1 MPLSLFAAHLICI
14 ALFVAD
20 LVARAL
26 RLRWYLQG
34 LGASITFAR
43 AFQVNAFGDAAA
55 GLTPM
60 RFGGEMAK
68 FGGLLRA
75 RVAARAAVVGLG
87 IEAAVT
93 YPIVAAFGG
102 WLAWRF
108 APAWWKSAGPAL
120 AAGLATWWPWA
131 LAVGMGTLMAGIA
144 TWWWRTHRSR
154 EREPVVPR
162 AAMTDLPLWPVLT
175 GAPLSFVNVLSRT
188 LMLPVLAQTLPQHP
202 PFGVMMVGSF
212 VLLYS
217 QLVLPMPG
225 GVGAVDLG
233 FLSGLAGDLGPGRT
247 ELLLAWRFY
256 TVGAGA
262 LLGLG
267 LAIGTMGVGPLVR
280 AVERGVGRSRPA

>member
-1 MPLSLFAAHLICI
+1 MTLVSPWAAHAVCLALFAA
-14 ALFVAD
+14 D
-20 LVARAL
+20 LGARAV
-26 RLRWYLQG
+26 RLRGYLRG
-34 LGASITFAR
+34 LGAELSLGR

-75 RVAARAAVVGLG
+75 RIAARTAVIGLG

-93 YPIVAAFGG
+93 YPVVALFGG

-108 APAWWKSAGPAL
+108 APAWWRSAGPAL
-120 AAGLATWWPWA
+120 ASALAAWWPWMV
-131 LAVGMGTLMAGIA
+131 AVGCLTVAAGVG
-144 TWWWRTHRSR
+144 TWWWCSH
-154 EREPVVPR
+154 REPGPGTPR
-162 AAMTDLPLWPVLT
+162 SAVTEVRAWPAVS
-175 GAPLSFVNVLSRT
+175 GALLSFVNVLART
-188 LMLPVLAQTLPQHP
+188 LMLPVLAQTLPEHP
-202 PFGVMMVGSF
+202 PFGVMMIGSF

-225 GVGAVDLG
+225 GLGAVDLG
-233 FLSGLAGDLGPGRT
+233 FLSGLAGNLGPGRGA
-247 ELLLAWRFY
+247 LLLAWRFY

-267 LAIGTMGVGPLVR
+267 LAVATLGAGPLLRLLR
-280 AVERGVGRSRPA
+280 ASLHRSPRD